1 MPTLTDTTTP
11 RTRDLKAYLG
21 RLHATLKDEERFA
34 ATKARISAETA
45 AFTREHRDQLKPT
58 WGRASLTLGKTLLGV
73 LSPLILAWRFAEAGL
88 WPVAALL
95 VPIAGVALYGG
106 ISIVHDAV
114 HGSFFP
120 SRRAN
125 RLLGEL
131 LAPLFAMD
139 FMTFKRSHMKHHRHN
154 QSLTHDPK
162 YPKVPWPAEVLGDEE
177 AERRDGG
184 LVAALLRLPIR
195 GWFVLARGVL
205 RFPAVVRHAF
215 YVATVMVFGGPVAL
229 LFGGEISLLS
239 RDWRAG
245 GPLFSLV
252 RTVLTYALLAWT
264 SPLLCALTLGAVW
277 ISLGC
282 FFLVY
287 LTHLTPYQVYVEG
300 KNHAVRF
307 FSLNISD
314 IELGPITRALGNSFT
329 EHHAAH
335 HLVPFAPSYRLPM
348 VGAWLDASL
357 GDLKAP
363 KLRLGTVADT
373 TFLGDG
379 IVSSI
384 VGPRERHWPHWE
396 TANGTFVTRVAD
408 GAADREPVPSM
419 SVSQLIAAIR

>member
-1 MPTLTDTTTP
+1 MPTLTDTTP
-11 RTRDLKAYLG
+11 RTRDPKAYLG
-21 RLHATLKDEERFA
+21 GLLEILKDEERFA

-45 AFTREHRDQLKPT
+45 AFTRDHREELKPT

-73 LSPLILAWRFAEAGL
+73 LSPLLLAWRLADVGL

-95 VPIAGVALYGG
+95 LPIAGVALYGG
-106 ISIVHDAV
+106 ISIIHDAV

-162 YPKVPWPAEVLGDEE
+162 YPKVPWPAEILGEEE
-177 AERRDGG
+177 AEKRDGG
-184 LVAALLRLPIR
+184 VVAALLRLPIR
-195 GWFVLARGVL
+195 GWFALARGVL
-205 RFPAVVRHAF
+205 RCPAIVRHAF
-215 YVATVMVFGGPVAL
+215 YVATVMVFGGPVAI
-229 LFGGEISLLS
+229 LFGGEISLLD

-245 GPLFSLV
+245 GPLFSLL

-277 ISLGC
+277 IALGC

-287 LTHLTPYQVYVEG
+287 LTHLTPYQIYVDG
-300 KNHAVRF
+300 KNPAVRF
-307 FSLNISD
+307 FSLNITD
-314 IELGPITRALGNSFT
+314 IELGPITRAFGNSFT

-335 HLVPFAPSYRLPM
+335 HLVPFAPSYRLPT
-348 VGAWLDASL
+348 VGAWLDAAL

-363 KLRLGTVADT
+363 KLRLNTIADT

-379 IVSSI
+379 IVGSI
-384 VGPRERHWPHWE
+384 VGPRDRHWPQYE
-396 TANGTFVTRVAD
+396 TANGTFISRVAD
-408 GAADREPVPSM
+408 EPAGRDPAPSL